1 MTMKRT
7 IRRRARLVAW
17 PPHPI
22 PQRTRSRPRTLALV
36 ARIPAAAFRRP
47 RTQGAWSIRDVL
59 VHIAAWE
66 AEGAR
71 RLALIARGRGDRI
84 VWYDT
89 AAELDAFNARVIRD
103 ARRLGRGAI
112 LRRLAGARTR
122 PRGGLPPPP
131 AVGRG
136 RSRSRAARD
145 PVAAGVRLDPRGR
158 APPRDPRLAPCRAPQ
173 S

>member
-17 PPHPI
+17 RHYAI
-22 PQRTRSRPRTLALV
+22 RQMTRSRARTLALV

-112 LRRLAGARTR
+112 LRRLAGAPTR
-122 PRGGLPPPP
+122 LLAALRLPPP
-131 AVGRG
+131 
-136 RSRSRAARD
+136 
-145 PVAAGVRLDPRGR
+145 L
-158 APPRDPRLAPCRAPQ
+158 RLAAPA
-173 S
+173 